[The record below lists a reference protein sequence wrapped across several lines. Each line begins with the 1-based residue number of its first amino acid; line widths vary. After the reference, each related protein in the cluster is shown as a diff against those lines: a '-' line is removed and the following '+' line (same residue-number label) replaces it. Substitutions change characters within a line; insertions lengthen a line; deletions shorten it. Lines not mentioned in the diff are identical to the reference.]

1 MTTPTTTTTPN
12 HPRTPRPEGDPAAV
26 TTDHTPSRRCYQR
39 GCPQPA
45 CKQADYQYMSRLR
58 LEYHRGQRRRT
69 EATQTRHHLERLF
82 AIGWTRAQISRA
94 SGLSP
99 RTIGD
104 IVAGTPTVSK
114 QTALA
119 ILSVPIGPPAAD
131 TRDVDATGTT
141 RRLRALIAIGWPIAH
156 LADRYG
162 MYPTA
167 LGRIACGQL
176 RQVRATTAHRIA
188 VDYREL
194 CRIPGPSQRARN
206 EARKKGWHGPLAWDG
221 AAIDDPNA
229 RPEVEQQVDE
239 LALKRDDLAAVRRA
253 EIEHL
258 AAFNVPT
265 REIAA
270 RLGIAES
277 TVNSIVRELRVGVTR
292 NRPQQALKR
301 HPEDL
306 EAAA

>member
-1 MTTPTTTTTPN
+1 
-12 HPRTPRPEGDPAAV
+12 V
-26 TTDHTPSRRCYQR
+26 TTDHTPSRSCYQR

-45 CKQADYQYMSRLR
+45 CKQADYQYMSRIR

-69 EATQTRHHLERLF
+69 EATQTRHHLERLL
-82 AIGWTRAQISRA
+82 AIGWSQAQISRA
-94 SGLSP
+94 SGLP
-99 RTIGD
+99 RRTIGA
-104 IVAGTPTVSK
+104 IIAGGPAVSK

-141 RRLRALIAIGWPIAH
+141 RRLRALIAIGWPVAH

-176 RQVRATTAHRIA
+176 QQVRATTAHRIA

-206 EARKKGWHGPLAWDG
+206 EACKKGWHGPLAWDG

-229 RPEVEQQVDE
+229 QPEVEQQVNE
-239 LALKRDDLAAVRRA
+239 LALKRNGLATLRRA

-258 AAFNVPT
+258 AAFNVPS

-277 TVNSIVRELRVGVTR
+277 TVNGIVRELHTGQRRMRTNHEEV
-292 NRPQQALKR
+292 
-301 HPEDL
+301 
-306 EAAA
+306 AA

>member
-1 MTTPTTTTTPN
+1 MTTPHTTTTHS
-12 HPRTPRPEGDPAAV
+12 HPRAPEGDPAAV
-26 TTDHTPSRRCYQR
+26 TTHHTPSRSCYQR

-69 EATQTRHHLERLF
+69 EATQTRHHIERLL
-82 AIGWTRAQISRA
+82 AAGWTQAQISRA
-94 SGLSP
+94 SGLAH
-99 RTIGD
+99 RTIGT
-104 IVAGTPTVSK
+104 ILAGVPTVSK

-156 LADRYG
+156 LANRYG

-167 LGRIACGQL
+167 LGRIACGQMQ
-176 RQVRATTAHRIA
+176 QVRATTAHRIA

-229 RPEVEQQVDE
+229 QPEVEQQADE

-258 AAFNVPT
+258 AAFNLPS

-277 TVNSIVRELRVGVTR
+277 TVTGIVRELRTGTR
-292 NRPQQALKR
+292 RTR
-301 HPEDL
+301 HPDTER
-306 EAAA
+306 AAA